1 MSRGYL
7 VFTRQTG
14 QPWGLADIRRGN
26 DWRMQQALLHQIKAI
41 EFPGVNTTRWFAT
54 AQRQILVAFHG
65 ATGLARRFCLTAD
78 ARAAFLTAPPGC

>member
-26 DWRMQQALLHQIKAI
+26 DWRRQQALLHQIKAI
-41 EFPGVNTTRWFAT
+41 EFPGVNTTRWF
-54 AQRQILVAFHG
+54 VA
-65 ATGLARRFCLTAD
+65 A
-78 ARAAFLTAPPGC
+78 